1 VKGKIDF
8 CVYFIE
14 EAEMNEK
21 EKSTDILNN
30 INNQFKELIDL
41 IEKEKDFSF
50 SIKSFEKKKKSK
62 KKFYFLLLLLLLSIS
77 IYFILS
83 NHELTYNIYFVFLS
97 FIRLILIQVRRILI
111 KQSIVYFFLKIL
123 PYWDWTKIYTNPCL
137 ITNPF
142 YNNSLD
148 LSECNVNEN

>member
-8 CVYFIE
+8 GVYFIE
-14 EAEMNEK
+14 EIEMNEK

-50 SIKSFEKKKKSK
+50 SIKSFEKKKNSK
-62 KKFYFLLLLLLLSIS
+62 KKFFIIYFLLLLLILSIS

-83 NHELTYNIYFVFLS
+83 NDELTYNIYFVFLS
-97 FIRLILIQVRRILI
+97 FIRLILIQVRRISI
-111 KQSIVYFFLKIL
+111 KIIQQ
-123 PYWDWTKIYTNPCL
+123 
-137 ITNPF
+137 
-142 YNNSLD
+142 
-148 LSECNVNEN
+148 